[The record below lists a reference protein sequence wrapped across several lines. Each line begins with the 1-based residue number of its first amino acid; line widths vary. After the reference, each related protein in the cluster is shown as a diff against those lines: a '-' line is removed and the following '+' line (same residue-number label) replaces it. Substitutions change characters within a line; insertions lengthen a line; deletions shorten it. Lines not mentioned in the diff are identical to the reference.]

1 MNNLHNR
8 SVVVIAA
15 TNNKEWEP
23 LLLRDVQRKLELC
36 PLLLLRTLVLEPLH
50 APDHF
55 ALCHL
60 QGKVA
65 VVVIS
70 DSRAPGFRSIVGI
83 IEVGSFLVV
92 VCPAMPGMQPFALA
106 TPYILPK

>member
-1 MNNLHNR
+1 MFNGNLR
-8 SVVVIAA
+8 ESTKLKKKKIVQQ
-15 TNNKEWEP
+15 EP
-23 LLLRDVQRKLELC
+23 ELR

-55 ALCHL
+55 ALCHRHSE
-60 QGKVA
+60 VA
-65 VVVIS
+65 VSIIS
-70 DSRAPGFRSIVGI
+70 DSRAPGFRSIVGV

-92 VCPAMPGMQPFALA
+92 VCPTMPGMQSFALA

>member
-1 MNNLHNR
+1 MFNGNLR
-8 SVVVIAA
+8 ESKKLKKKKI
-15 TNNKEWEP
+15 
-23 LLLRDVQRKLELC
+23 VQREPELR
-36 PLLLLRTLVLEPLH
+36 PLLLLWTLVLEPLH

-92 VCPAMPGMQPFALA
+92 VCPTMPRMQPFTLA